1 MFYCGDYWHTG
12 VKKYFKIFSCENI
25 MNILLLIFFQKEF
38 AQKET
43 MKQKQMD
50 EIRDKKTGLE
60 RTIDLKSDIQNKK
73 QAELQNV
80 KYELQQL
87 EGYSDRISELD
98 EEIGKMVS

>member
-1 MFYCGDYWHTG
+1 M
-12 VKKYFKIFSCENI
+12 KKYLKIFSCEKI
-25 MNILLLIFFQKEF
+25 MNTLLLIFFQREF

-43 MKQKQMD
+43 MKQKQID

-73 QAELQNV
+73 QAELKNV
-80 KYELQQL
+80 KSELQQL
-87 EGYSDRISELD
+87 EGFSDRISELD